1 MGKRMDIKEIV
12 QLMERFDAS
21 KATKLQLKQGDTEL
35 VLESTAVQTVC
46 VQQIEPEITGRLS
59 SDHMPG
65 GGQQAASIGSSVA
78 TATAERNAVAKPGAA
93 QTEVSGIPV
102 KAPLVG
108 TFYCAPS
115 PEDKPFVSVGQR
127 VKKGDVVGI
136 IEAMKLMNEITAPE
150 DGVVKTIFAENGN
163 MVEYGEVLMV
173 LE

>member
-21 KATKLQLKQGDTEL
+21 KATKLQLKSGDTEL
-35 VLESTAVQTVC
+35 VLESAPAQTVYAQPSDAGNASQPMSGSMVTV
-46 VQQIEPEITGRLS
+46 VQQ
-59 SDHMPG
+59 
-65 GGQQAASIGSSVA
+65 
-78 TATAERNAVAKPGAA
+78 TAPRSGNVLANANAGAEKKSKTAEA
-93 QTEVSGIPV
+93 ELSGITV

>member
-1 MGKRMDIKEIV
+1 MDIKEIV

-21 KATKLQLKQGDTEL
+21 KATKLQLKLGDTEL
-35 VLESTAVQTVC
+35 LLESAPVQNLYAPLVDTGNACQPMSGSAVTV
-46 VQQIEPEITGRLS
+46 V
-59 SDHMPG
+59 
-65 GGQQAASIGSSVA
+65 QQAAPGNGNVIASDNGS
-78 TATAERNAVAKPGAA
+78 TAKPSKTAEVEIAG
-93 QTEVSGIPV
+93 TPV

-115 PEDKPFVSVGQR
+115 PEEKPFVSVGQS

-150 DGVVKTIFAENGN
+150 DGVVKSIFAENGN

>member
-1 MGKRMDIKEIV
+1 MDIKEIV

-21 KATKLQLKQGDTEL
+21 KATKLQLKLGDTEL
-35 VLESTAVQTVC
+35 VLESAPMQNMYAQSADIGTASQPVTV
-46 VQQIEPEITGRLS
+46 V
-59 SDHMPG
+59 
-65 GGQQAASIGSSVA
+65 QQAAPRNGNVIASDNGRAAKPSK
-78 TATAERNAVAKPGAA
+78 TAEV
-93 QTEVSGIPV
+93 EVEGTPV

-115 PEDKPFVSVGQR
+115 PEEKPFVSVGQS

-150 DGVVKTIFAENGN
+150 DGVVKSIFAENGN